1 MPTNRR
7 KRSLLC
13 RSRSAVTESE
23 PQQRLSHDFAR
34 GKRRGHPRES
44 LEELDG
50 ASADRAIQMLH
61 GDHYWH
67 DRIRRVLADAGFI
80 TRRIE
85 QEPTHPVWTMHLT
98 RTSCDLA
105 ADNPTAAKQ
114 IRKILCK
121 GGVKIRREEL
131 SIVSRNKDWI
141 QCAFVLE
148 LGLPGVLS

>member
-1 MPTNRR
+1 V
-7 KRSLLC
+7 K
-13 RSRSAVTESE
+13 
-23 PQQRLSHDFAR
+23 
-34 GKRRGHPRES
+34 
-44 LEELDG
+44 
-50 ASADRAIQMLH
+50 DRVFTMLH

-67 DRIRRVLADAGFI
+67 DRIRRVLADAGFV

-85 QEPTHPVWTMHLT
+85 QEPTHPVWKMHLT

-121 GGVKIRREEL
+121 GGVKIRRNEL

-141 QCAFVLE
+141 RCAFVLE
-148 LGLPGVLS
+148 LGAPGVLS

>member
-1 MPTNRR
+1 
-7 KRSLLC
+7 
-13 RSRSAVTESE
+13 
-23 PQQRLSHDFAR
+23 
-34 GKRRGHPRES
+34 
-44 LEELDG
+44 
-50 ASADRAIQMLH
+50 MLH

-67 DRIRRVLADAGFI
+67 ERIKRVLATAGFI

-85 QEPTHPVWTMHLT
+85 QLDSHPVWTMLT

-105 ADNPTAAKQ
+105 ADNSTAAKQ

-121 GGVKIRREEL
+121 GGVKIRRNEL

-148 LGLPGVLS
+148 LGAPGVLH